1 MVAAMVRST
10 LLEQRST
17 WSVEFSTN
25 LSERWAPKYDR
36 LQNDESRRKPRRWQS
51 EEKEHSTV
59 VRLRRCGRS
68 RMVVGAFPMRY
79 VHVAPKAVLSFRSKS
94 SAGVCSASVT
104 ETAVPGPVSTTFSL
118 HGTAR

>member
-68 RMVVGAFPMRY
+68 RVVLDAFPMRY
-79 VHVAPKAVLSFRSKS
+79 S
-94 SAGVCSASVT
+94 STWQEKQCSHLGANRLQASPSVT
-104 ETAVPGPVSTTFSL
+104 ETAVPGPVSTTFSSN
-118 HGTAR
+118 GTAC